1 MIGRTSE
8 LSVLTHLI
16 DTMTTTGQAVVIAG
30 EAGIGKTTLAEA
42 AARYAREAGFRELR
56 CTGYQSEATPGFA
69 GLHELL
75 YPVWND
81 GSSLPGRQ
89 RAALQAAFGL
99 ADDAGVQ
106 DLLVALAALGII
118 EDAASEQPV
127 LLYVEDLQWLDAS
140 SAAVIKF
147 LARRLTNAP
156 ILLLVTVRTADP
168 EIEIPWAPAEAVVA
182 LVPLTREEADE
193 LLEHAGVALSEG
205 ERKRIL
211 AEAGGNP
218 LALRELPV
226 AVRERGE
233 VAGLLPGPLPTSRR
247 LESAFLDQAAHLP
260 EGSRRLL
267 VMAACGQD
275 MPLPELV
282 AAARELGLTRDDLD
296 PLEQSGLLTLS
307 GDRLRFRH
315 PLVRSAVYGA
325 ASSRERTAA
334 HLALAAAAQDPG
346 RAAWHRAAGSYG
358 RDEALAAELE
368 AAGQTAARHGA
379 RSEAAAALHKAAE
392 VSPDVDDRVRRLSE
406 AAELARRAGEPDAV
420 WPMLREA
427 VPVATAPDTIVQ
439 LASTEIGTSL
449 QAGEPGR
456 SIRELLVLVR
466 RLAGADG
473 TGEPE
478 ARVRLLWAM
487 ALECSDRP
495 HSAEDT
501 AAVARELAAI
511 DLGRWDPVQEI
522 ARALV
527 EPAARVEVLKPRLR
541 SLVPLVGQDIRV
553 LLSLGYA
560 ALVLHDLPAARLAWV
575 ASCDYLPLLGSSVDE
590 AQILA
595 TRASTEILLGR
606 VQEAQ
611 QRAELG
617 LRIAGHAG
625 LPAVAAAAEAA
636 SALAFAWRSEMTE
649 AAAAARRSRRLS
661 KQTPRGHEAA
671 LAAWAAGLVAF
682 HSQRYEEA
690 WTEFTR
696 IRVFPPLARM
706 SVGDLTEAALRCG
719 KADDAAAFV
728 ARVEADARVFGS
740 PHLQMVVHRSHAL
753 LLLDGAQAAEHYEL
767 ALEHGHRSEARM
779 EIARTQLAYGEWL
792 RRRRRITAARHHL
805 AAASAA
811 FEEAGVRGW
820 AARAAAELTAAGGT
834 AATVSPRTG
843 ARSSLT
849 PQELQI
855 AALAADGLTNKEIAD
870 RLYLS
875 HRTVGAHLHKVFP
888 KLGITARAQLR
899 DVLDE
904 PSGT

>member
-8 LSVLTHLI
+8 LSVLTRLI
-16 DTMTTTGQAVVIAG
+16 DTMTTAGHAVVIAG

-42 AARYAREAGFRELR
+42 VAEHARAAGFRELR

-75 YPVWND
+75 YPVWD
-81 GSSLPGRQ
+81 EGSSLPDRQ

-106 DLLVALAALGII
+106 DLLVALAALGIL

-156 ILLLVTVRTADP
+156 ILLLVTVRAEDP
-168 EIEIPWAPAEAVVA
+168 EIEIPWAPAEAVLPLA
-182 LVPLTREEADE
+182 PLTRAESDE
-193 LLEHAGVALSEG
+193 VLEHAGVALSEG

-211 AEAGGNP
+211 DEAGGNP

-226 AVRERGE
+226 AVREHGDA
-233 VAGLLPGPLPTSRR
+233 VGLLPGVLPTSRR
-247 LESAFLDQAAHLP
+247 LESAFLGQAAHLP
-260 EGSRRLL
+260 DGSRRLL
-267 VMAACGQD
+267 VVAACGED

-282 AAARELGLTRDDLD
+282 AAARELGLTREDLD
-296 PLEQSGLLTLS
+296 PLEKSGLLTLS

-334 HLALAAAAQDPG
+334 HLALAAAAHDPG

-392 VSPDVDDRVRRLSE
+392 VSPRVDDRVRRLSE

-420 WPMLREA
+420 WAMLREA
-427 VPVATAPDTIVQ
+427 VPVATEPDTIVQ
-439 LASTEIGTSL
+439 LASTEVGTSL
-449 QAGEPGR
+449 ASGVPAR

-466 RLAGADG
+466 RLAGPDG
-473 TGEPE
+473 SGHPE

-487 ALECSDRP
+487 ALECVDRAR
-495 HSAEDT
+495 SAEET

-527 EPAARVEVLKPRLR
+527 DPAGRVDVLKPKLR
-541 SLVPLVGQDIRV
+541 SLVPLVGQDMRV
-553 LLSLGYA
+553 LLSLGHA
-560 ALVLHDLPAARLAWV
+560 AFVLHDLPAARLAW
-575 ASCDYLPLLGSSVDE
+575 AAGCDYLPSLGSSVDE
-590 AQILA
+590 AQLLA
-595 TRASTEILLGR
+595 TRASTELLLGR
-606 VQEAQ
+606 LQEAQ

-636 SALAFAWRSEMTE
+636 SAYAFAWRSEMAE
-649 AAAAARRSRRLS
+649 AAAAVRRSRRLS
-661 KQTPRGHEAA
+661 TEAPRGHETA

-682 HSQRYEEA
+682 HAQRYEEA
-690 WTEFTR
+690 WTELMQVQ
-696 IRVFPPLARM
+696 VFPPLARM
-706 SVGDLTEAALRCG
+706 SVADLTEVALRSG
-719 KADDAAAFV
+719 KAGDAEAFV
-728 ARVEADARVFGS
+728 ARVEADARVFDS
-740 PHLQMVVHRSHAL
+740 PHLRTVVHRSRA
-753 LLLDGAQAAEHYEL
+753 LLLDGPEAAGHYEL
-767 ALEHGHRSEARM
+767 ALEHGRRSEARM
-779 EIARTQLAYGEWL
+779 EVARTQLAYGEWL
-792 RRRRRITAARHHL
+792 RRRRRIAQAREHLTAA
-805 AAASAA
+805 SKA
-811 FEEAGVRGW
+811 FEDAGARGW

-834 AATVSPRTG
+834 PATAASRAG
-843 ARSSLT
+843 AQGGLT

-855 AALAADGLTNKEIAD
+855 ALLAAEGLTNKEIAD

-888 KLGITARAQLR
+888 KLGITARTQLR
-899 DVLDE
+899 DVLE
-904 PSGT
+904 TPSDT